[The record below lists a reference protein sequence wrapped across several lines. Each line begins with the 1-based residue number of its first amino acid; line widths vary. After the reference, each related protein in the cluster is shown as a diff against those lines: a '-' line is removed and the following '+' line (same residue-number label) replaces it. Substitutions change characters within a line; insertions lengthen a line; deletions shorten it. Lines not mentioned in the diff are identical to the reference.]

1 MNIVVA
7 PDKFKGSIDSI
18 SLAENIRREI
28 VVLHPDAQ
36 ISTFPLAD
44 GGDGFEQII
53 HHYFNTTTV
62 IAQTVDALGRPIQ
75 ATYQFDPA
83 TSTAFIEMASA
94 SGIALLK
101 KKEYDPMITSTY
113 GTGLLIRD
121 AIARGATHVVIGVG
135 GSATN
140 DGGTG
145 MADALGFMFLDKNGD
160 PILPSGES
168 LVDMVE
174 IVMPENDFLEDIQFS
189 VACDV
194 TNPFYGEQGAAYVY
208 APQKGASPE
217 QVKLLDEGLK
227 QLDELF
233 MKFFGKSVSAVP
245 GAGAA
250 GGLGGG
256 CEVFLNAKIISG
268 SQFLIDAI
276 GLEEKIQDAN
286 VVITGEGRLD
296 EQSLQGKVVGNMID
310 IAKKHNKRVR
320 IVCGE
325 STIDEKD
332 WGPLGIESVATLIAF
347 APDKETSIADPLQ
360 FLSAALKKIF

>member
-1 MNIVVA
+1 MNIVIA

-18 SLAENIRREI
+18 SLAESIRREM
-28 VVLHPDAQ
+28 VVLCPDAQ
-36 ISTFPLAD
+36 VNAFPLAD
-44 GGDGFEQII
+44 GGDGFAQVI
-53 HHYFNTTTV
+53 HHYFKTSTV
-62 IAQTVDALGRPIQ
+62 HAQTVDALGRPIQ
-75 ATYQFDPA
+75 ASYQFDA
-83 TSTAFIEMASA
+83 ASSTAFIEMATA

-101 KKEYDPMITSTY
+101 KKEQDPMITSTY

-121 AIARGATHVVIGVG
+121 AIVRGATHIVIGVG

-145 MADALGFMFLDKNGD
+145 MADALGYMFLDKNGD
-160 PILPSGES
+160 PVVPSGET
-168 LVDMVE
+168 LVDIVE
-174 IVMPENDFLEDIQFS
+174 IVMPENDVLEDIQFT

-194 TNPFYGEQGAAYVY
+194 TNPFFGENGAAYVY
-208 APQKGASPE
+208 APQKGATPE
-217 QVKLLDEGLK
+217 QVKLLDGGLK
-227 QLDELF
+227 QLDALF

-268 SQFLIDAI
+268 SAFLIEAI
-276 GLEEKIQDAN
+276 GLEEKLREAN
-286 VVITGEGRLD
+286 IIITGEGRLD
-296 EQSLQGKVVGNMID
+296 DQSLQGKVVGNIID
-310 IAKKHNKRVR
+310 LAKKCNKRVR
-320 IVCGE
+320 VLCGE

-332 WGPLGIESVATLIAF
+332 WGPIGIETVAVLTTF

-360 FLSAALKKIF
+360 FLPAALEKII